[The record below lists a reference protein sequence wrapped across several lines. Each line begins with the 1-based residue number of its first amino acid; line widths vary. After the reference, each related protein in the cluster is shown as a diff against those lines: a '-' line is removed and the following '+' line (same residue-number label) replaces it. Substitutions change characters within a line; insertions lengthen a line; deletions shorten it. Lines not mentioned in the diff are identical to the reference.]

1 MLPIRKAFD
10 AILLASM
17 LPSRFENLIVVRLLS
32 VQSISTHLM
41 RFVQCR
47 ICSVSVTFAHC
58 RMGCMSVLS
67 HSLCVCRTQ
76 VDLLFDLSRI
86 ISASRVSCASG
97 FAYFLCG
104 VSKCEFFVTLAS
116 LAFFIFYSE
125 IYVFVTTQLIADHRQ
140 GTAQGYTRGRVTFA
154 ILI

>member
-17 LPSRFENLIVVRLLS
+17 LPSRFETLIVVRLLS

-67 HSLCVCRTQ
+67 HSLCV
-76 VDLLFDLSRI
+76 LSHADWFVVRFI
-86 ISASRVSCASG
+86 CEEFLSHVSVVLHVSLTSFVEFRNAS
-97 FAYFLCG
+97 
-104 VSKCEFFVTLAS
+104 S
-116 LAFFIFYSE
+116 L
-125 IYVFVTTQLIADHRQ
+125 
-140 GTAQGYTRGRVTFA
+140 
-154 ILI
+154 